1 MNKSYLTMLML
12 VFLGTVHAQIGIGT
26 INPDASTALDVTATD
41 KGILIPRVALTGS
54 TDTSTITT
62 GNVDGLLLFNTATVA
77 DITPGY
83 YYWLAGKWQ
92 RMDGRGNGWQLAG
105 NAGTD
110 ANADFLGTTDAQ
122 DLTFRTDNVERLRI
136 TQRGRLDFSNTSSDP
151 LFPNIFLEG
160 GNETTSGAANIAIGE
175 SALTNIDSGQLNI
188 AIGRNALQATTSGS
202 VNIAIGNQT
211 LSSNTDSFSNI
222 GIGFGVLPSL
232 NNGGHNIGLGDNTGL
247 SLVSGNGN
255 TFIGSFAGST
265 LNSLE
270 NATAIGYSAIVEADN
285 SMVLGGIGSNAVNVG
300 IGNTI
305 PNSTLQIT
313 GSFSAAIKSTNI
325 NYSLTDKDYTVL
337 YTVSGITVTLPTADS
352 SNVGRIYN
360 IVCDVT
366 GGSVNLNAT
375 GTDITKD
382 GSVITSATGSIVVQS
397 TGTKWIVIP

>member
-1 MNKSYLTMLML
+1 M
-12 VFLGTVHAQIGIGT
+12 
-26 INPDASTALDVTATD
+26 
-41 KGILIPRVALTGS
+41 
-54 TDTSTITT
+54 
-62 GNVDGLLLFNTATVA
+62 
-77 DITPGY
+77 
-83 YYWLAGKWQ
+83 
-92 RMDGRGNGWQLAG
+92 
-105 NAGTD
+105 
-110 ANADFLGTTDAQ
+110 
-122 DLTFRTDNVERLRI
+122 ERLRI

-151 LFPNIFLEG
+151 LYTNIFLEG

-270 NATAIGYSAIVEADN
+270 NATAIGYSAVVEADN
-285 SMVLGGIGSNAVNVG
+285 SMVLGGIDSNAVNVG
-300 IGNTI
+300 IGNTT

-337 YTVSGITVTLPTADS
+337 YAVSGITVTLPAADS